1 MESKPKRS
9 YYLPGKLV
17 VSFDKECSK
26 SGYVKE
32 KVVAA
37 AMLAFL
43 DSGPDSRSKMFDRL
57 DTFLKGKPGKK

>member
-1 MESKPKRS
+1 MEQPKRS

-17 VSFDKECSK
+17 TAFGKECER

-37 AMLAFL
+37 AMYTFL
-43 DSGPDSRSKMFDRL
+43 QSDATARAKMFDRL
-57 DTFLKGKPGKK
+57 AKFVSGKAK

>member
-17 VSFDKECSK
+17 AAFDKECEK
-26 SGYVKE
+26 SGYVRE

-37 AMLAFL
+37 AICKFL
-43 DSGPDSRSKMFDRL
+43 DSDAGTRAKMFEKL
-57 DTFLKGKPGKK
+57 ASFVGKGK

>member
-1 MESKPKRS
+1 MEKPKRS

-17 VSFDKECSK
+17 NIFDKECAK

-37 AMLAFL
+37 AMLSFL
-43 DSGPDSRSKMFDRL
+43 DAGPEARSRMFERL
-57 DTFLKGKPGKK
+57 DSFLKTKAAKA

>member
-17 VSFDKECSK
+17 AAFDKECDK
-26 SGYVKE
+26 SGYVRE

-43 DSGPDSRSKMFDRL
+43 QGDPGARVKMFDRL
-57 DTFLKGKPGKK
+57 ASFLGKGKAK

>member
-1 MESKPKRS
+1 MSEKPKRS

-17 VSFDKECSK
+17 TTFDKECAK

-43 DSGPDSRSKMFDRL
+43 DAGAESRSKMFERL
-57 DTFLKGKPGKK
+57 DLFLHGKAKK

>member
-1 MESKPKRS
+1 MDKPKRS

-17 VSFDKECSK
+17 KAFDVECAK
-26 SGYVKE
+26 GGYVKE

-43 DSGPDSRSKMFDRL
+43 ENGPDKRATLFDRM
-57 DTFLKGKPGKK
+57 DKFCKAKK

>member
-1 MESKPKRS
+1 MDKPKRS

-17 VSFDKECSK
+17 AVFDKECSK

-37 AMLAFL
+37 AILAFL
-43 DSGPDSRSKMFDRL
+43 ESDADVRSGMFEQL
-57 DTFLKGKPGKK
+57 DGFMKGKKKP

>member
-17 VSFDKECSK
+17 AAFDKDCQK
-26 SGYVKE
+26 CGYVRE

-43 DSGPDSRSKMFDRL
+43 QSDAGARAKMFEKL
-57 DTFLKGKPGKK
+57 ASFVGKAK

>member
-1 MESKPKRS
+1 MEKPKRS

-17 VSFDKECSK
+17 AAFDKECAK

-37 AMLAFL
+37 AMLNFL
-43 DSGPDSRSKMFDRL
+43 DSNPDLRSKMFNRL
-57 DTFLKGKPGKK
+57 DGFLRAGKKA

>member
-1 MESKPKRS
+1 MEKPKRS

-17 VSFDKECSK
+17 AAFDKECSK

-37 AMLAFL
+37 AMLCFL
-43 DSGPDSRSKMFDRL
+43 DSGPEARSKMFDRL
-57 DTFLKGKPGKK
+57 DVF

>member
-1 MESKPKRS
+1 MEKPKRS

-17 VSFDKECSK
+17 TAFDKECAK

-37 AMLAFL
+37 AMLSFLSSSPEDRSKQFERL
-43 DSGPDSRSKMFDRL
+43 DS
-57 DTFLKGKPGKK
+57 FLKSKKKG

>member
-1 MESKPKRS
+1 MEKPKRS

-17 VSFDKECSK
+17 AAFDKESSK

-37 AMLAFL
+37 SMLNFL
-43 DSGPDSRSKMFDRL
+43 ESGPDARSKMFDRL
-57 DTFLKGKPGKK
+57 DTFLRAKGKA

>member
-1 MESKPKRS
+1 MDKPKRS

-17 VSFDKECSK
+17 TCFNRECSK

-43 DSGPDSRSKMFDRL
+43 DSGPDARSQMFDRL
-57 DTFLKGKPGKK
+57 DSFLKSKKKA

>member
-1 MESKPKRS
+1 MEKPKRS

-17 VSFDKECSK
+17 KAFDVECKK

-37 AMLAFL
+37 AMCDFL
-43 DSGPDSRSKMFDRL
+43 NSDPTTRAKMFDQL
-57 DTFLKGKPGKK
+57 DKFLSGKKK

>member
-1 MESKPKRS
+1 MEAKPKRS

-17 VSFDKECSK
+17 GAFDKECAK

-37 AMLAFL
+37 AMLSFL
-43 DSGPDSRSKMFDRL
+43 DGGPDLRSKMFDRL
-57 DTFLKGKPGKK
+57 DSFLHGKGKK

>member
-1 MESKPKRS
+1 MDKPKRS

-17 VSFDKECSK
+17 AAFDKECAK

-43 DSGPDSRSKMFDRL
+43 DSGPEARSKMFDSL
-57 DTFLKGKPGKK
+57 DTFLRGKSKK